1 MARPGC
7 TVSAAAAVAGWLT
20 QGRSVFDSL
29 GGSAEAGAYR
39 CCYFYLSCHI
49 GWVRYHRGL
58 RRHAAVRRGSADPR
72 PHTRLSEGSCA
83 GRAGSVADVLSGSA
97 DKPIGR
103 QDVTITR
110 TDEFGALPVDV
121 GAKRTTSQGMFGPIS
136 NTPANRGKNTYQVS
150 FAGDKD
156 FAAAQRRVSARS
168 TAPPPR

>member
-1 MARPGC
+1 MA
-7 TVSAAAAVAGWLT
+7 S
-20 QGRSVFDSL
+20 
-29 GGSAEAGAYR
+29 GATPL
-39 CCYFYLSCHI
+39 F
-49 GWVRYHRGL
+49 V
-58 RRHAAVRRGSADPR
+58 ADP
-72 PHTRLSEGSCA
+72 PTPGLTLDCPKDLALGE
-83 GRAGSVADVLSGSA
+83 AGSVADVLSGSA

-121 GAKRTTSQGMFGPIS
+121 GAERTTSQGMFGPIS